1 MTLKQQACMT
11 LLHLIHDCRNLKGLL
26 NFVRER
32 IKLIF
37 QTSKTTITPHT
48 SELKSIFKFQL
59 ITFHLKT
66 FKNIWFFLLYLE
78 TGETELINYE
88 IPEIRALYRSRWPN

>member
-66 FKNIWFFLLYLE
+66 FKNI
-78 TGETELINYE
+78 
-88 IPEIRALYRSRWPN
+88 